1 MKTAP
6 NVKMENLFNLQDR
19 MVDDSVFT
27 IGSVFSVKGK
37 DIIIKVN
44 KDKNLPHLFFK
55 GKTIKNVSVGLSNY
69 VKILKGFTEI
79 ICKVEGEYLEEDK
92 YQASK
97 KYTNERQKFDRFL
110 NVSVFGFYDNDNKF
124 QHGIKE
130 MPLIGSEC
138 RLLSREEFEILHELS
153 DINELSIPLG
163 SLIDEET
170 QIINI
175 SIKNLFAG
183 HIGIFGNTGSG
194 KSNTLAK
201 MYTELFKLKNLNNNF
216 KNKSKFIFIDFNG
229 EYSKSENDGILTKD
243 KIVYKLR
250 TKDNKGTKYPILK
263 TEIEKLE
270 LLSILL
276 DATEKTQQ
284 PFLHRAID
292 RDWFDTNNENYS
304 KEIQSVTQKLKD
316 ILVMKNKEFNVPFL
330 KKYVKDFE
338 QLGFK
343 IINDNKNIDDLKY
356 HGNENNSFYY
366 TNTNNQNI
374 YADSHESDFIGT
386 SGYFNVSL
394 TAAVGLNDLQRI
406 QFKIFDQYYF
416 EILNGYANQEHIS
429 PLIGR
434 LKKRFD
440 MLQKVVDIKSSTQS
454 DANDPVSPNIE
465 VIDLKNV
472 NFELKKVIPLLICK
486 TNYDQQKNRRD
497 DDREN
502 SLHIIIDEAHSIL
515 SENSSRESESWKDY
529 RLETFEEIIKEG
541 RKFGVFL
548 TIASQRPSDISP
560 TIISQLHSY
569 FIHKLMNEND
579 LRSINRAVSYLDKLS
594 FDSISNLSTGCCFI
608 AGQMTQ
614 FPLSVKVKLLDKD
627 IQPQSETID
636 LDKLWKN
643 VPTTTERLNP

>member
-1 MKTAP
+1 MKT
-6 NVKMENLFNLQDR
+6 NNNFNLR
-19 MVDDSVFT
+19 EGLVDNSVFT
-27 IGSVFSVKGK
+27 IGSVFSVKGR
-37 DIIIKVN
+37 DIVVKVN

-55 GKTIKNVSVGLSNY
+55 GRTIKNVSVGLSNY

-92 YQASK
+92 YQANK
-97 KYTNERQKFDRFL
+97 KYTNEKQKIDRFL
-110 NVSVFGFYDNDNKF
+110 NVSVFGFYDNENKF

-138 RLLSREEFEILHELS
+138 RLLSREEFEILHQLS
-153 DINELSIPLG
+153 SKSELSIPLG

-170 QIINI
+170 QIISI
-175 SIKNLFAG
+175 SAKRLFAG

-201 MYTELFKLKNLNNNF
+201 MYTELFRLENLSDNF
-216 KNKSKFIFIDFNG
+216 KKKSKFIFIDFNG
-229 EYSKSENDGILTKD
+229 EYTREEDDEILIKD
-243 KIVYKLR
+243 KKVYKLR
-250 TKDNKGTKYPILK
+250 TKDNNGSKYPILK

-292 RDWFDTNNENYS
+292 RDWFDIDNENYT
-304 KEIQSVTQKLKD
+304 KEIQNITQKLKD
-316 ILVMKNKEFNVPFL
+316 ILVMKNKEYNVPFL
-330 KKYVKDFE
+330 KKYIKDFE
-338 QLGFK
+338 QLGFR
-343 IINDNKNIDDLKY
+343 IVNDNKNVDDLKY
-356 HGNENNSFYY
+356 HGNDNCAFYY
-366 TNTNNQNI
+366 VNSESNKV
-374 YADSHESDFIGT
+374 YADTHESDFVGAT
-386 SGYFNVSL
+386 GYFNVSL
-394 TAAVGLNDLQRI
+394 AGSDGLNDLQRI
-406 QFKIFDQYYF
+406 QFKILDQYYF

-440 MLQKVVDIKSSTQS
+440 MLCKVVDIKGPLQTNTNSTDS
-454 DANDPVSPNIE
+454 NIE

-472 NFELKKVIPLLICK
+472 NLELKKVIPLLICK
-486 TNYDQQKNRRD
+486 TNYDEQKNRRD
-497 DDREN
+497 NDKEN

-515 SENSSRESESWKDY
+515 SENSNRESESWKDY

-548 TIASQRPSDISP
+548 TVASQRPSDISP
-560 TIISQLHSY
+560 TIISQLHNY

-614 FPLSVKVKLLDKD
+614 FPLSVKVKLLDKNNR
-627 IQPQSETID
+627 PQSETID
-636 LDKLWKN
+636 LNDLWKN
-643 VPTTTERLNP
+643 KRATST

>member
-1 MKTAP
+1 MKKKP
-6 NVKMENLFNLQDR
+6 FNLQER
-19 MVDDSVFT
+19 IISDSIFT

-37 DIIIKVN
+37 DIVVKVN
-44 KDKNLPHLFFK
+44 KDKNLPHLFFN
-55 GKTIKNVSVGLSNY
+55 GRTIKNVSVGLSNY

-79 ICKVEGEYLEEDK
+79 ICRVEGEYLEEDRFQK
-92 YQASK
+92 NK
-97 KYTNERQKFDRFL
+97 KYSNAKENINRFL
-110 NVSVFGFYDNDNKF
+110 NVSVFGFYDNNGKF

-138 RLLSREEFEILHELS
+138 KLLSREEFETLHELS
-153 DINELSIPLG
+153 KDGKLSIHLG

-170 QIINI
+170 QNI
-175 SIKNLFAG
+175 SVSVTKLFAG

-201 MYTELFKLKNLNNNF
+201 MYTELFGLESLKDSF
-216 KNKSKFIFIDFNG
+216 KKKSKFIFIDFNG
-229 EYSKSENDGILTKD
+229 EYSKDTDD
-243 KIVYKLR
+243 KILSKNKKVYKLR
-250 TKDNKGTKYPILK
+250 TKDTTGDKYPILK

-292 RDWFDTNNENYS
+292 RDWFDTDNENHT
-304 KEIQSVTQKLKD
+304 KEIQNINQKIKD
-316 ILVMKNKEFNVPFL
+316 ILVMKDKNFNVPFL
-330 KKYVKDFE
+330 KKYVNDFE

-343 IINDNKNIDDLKY
+343 IINDSRSINDLKY
-356 HGNENNSFYY
+356 HGNDNLSFYY
-366 TNTNNQNI
+366 VTMPNTKI
-374 YADSHESDFIGT
+374 YADTNETDFIGT
-386 SGYFNVSL
+386 DGYFNVSISTAL
-394 TAAVGLNDLQRI
+394 TDLQKI
-406 QFKIFDQYYF
+406 QFKILDQYYF
-416 EILNGYANQEHIS
+416 EILNRYANQEHIS

-440 MLQKVVDIKSSTQS
+440 MLNKVFEIKNVIEE
-454 DANDPVSPNIE
+454 NDLNIE

-472 NFELKKVIPLLICK
+472 NLEIKKVIPLLICK
-486 TNYDQQKNRRD
+486 TNYDEQKNKRD
-497 DDREN
+497 TNKEN
-502 SLHIIIDEAHSIL
+502 SLNIIIDEAHNIL

-560 TIISQLHSY
+560 TIISQLHNY
-569 FIHKLMNEND
+569 FIHRLMNEND
-579 LRSINRAVSYLDKLS
+579 LRAINKAVSYLDKLS

-614 FPLSVKVKLLDKD
+614 FPLSVKVRLLGYDE
-627 IQPQSETID
+627 QPQSETID
-636 LDKLWKN
+636 FDKLWG
-643 VPTTTERLNP
+643 EQS

>member
-1 MKTAP
+1 MKK
-6 NVKMENLFNLQDR
+6 NSFNLQESL
-19 MVDDSVFT
+19 VSNSIFA

-37 DIIIKVN
+37 DIVIKVN

-55 GKTIKNVSVGLSNY
+55 GKTLKNVSVGLSNY
-69 VKILKGFTEI
+69 VKIIKGFTEI

-97 KYTNERQKFDRFL
+97 KYTNEKQKIERFL
-110 NVSVFGFYDNDNKF
+110 NVSVFGFYDSDHGF

-138 RLLSREEFEILHELS
+138 KLLTRDEFEILHQLS
-153 DINELSIPLG
+153 NGTELSINLG

-170 QIINI
+170 QNINV
-175 SIKNLFAG
+175 SIKKLFAG

-201 MYTELFKLKNLNNNF
+201 MYTELFKLPNLSDNF
-216 KNKSKFIFIDFNG
+216 NKKSKFIFIDFNG
-229 EYSKSENDGILTKD
+229 EYSKDRDDQILTAN
-243 KIVYKLR
+243 KIVYRLR
-250 TKDNKGTKYPILK
+250 TKDNTGSKYPISK
-263 TEIEKLE
+263 AEIEKIE

-284 PFLHRAID
+284 PFLHRAVD
-292 RDWFDTNNENYS
+292 RTWFDTDNSDFS
-304 KEIQSVTQKLKD
+304 KEKANLARNLKN
-316 ILVMKNKEFNVPFL
+316 ILNKNDHNFNQPFL
-330 KKYVKDFE
+330 KKFVSDFE
-338 QLGFK
+338 DLGISLIKIQDDTRKNLDDVTYNIVQKSFMSDSKYHNDNPTLATQINIFDEYFEIRVDSLNYLQKLKFK
-343 IINDNKNIDDLKY
+343 IID
-356 HGNENNSFYY
+356 E
-366 TNTNNQNI
+366 
-374 YADSHESDFIGT
+374 
-386 SGYFNVSL
+386 
-394 TAAVGLNDLQRI
+394 
-406 QFKIFDQYYF
+406 YYF
-416 EILNGYANQEHIS
+416 EILNGYANEEHIS
-429 PLIGR
+429 PLMGR
-434 LKKRFD
+434 VKKRFD
-440 MLQKVVDIKSSTQS
+440 MLSKVVEIKESSQT
-454 DANDPVSPNIE
+454 DAGNADTIQTNVE

-472 NFELKKVIPLLICK
+472 NLELKKVVPLLICK
-486 TNYDQQKNRRD
+486 TNYDEQKNRRD
-497 DDREN
+497 TDKEN

-515 SENSSRESESWKDY
+515 SENSNREAESWKDY

-560 TIISQLHSY
+560 TIISQLHNY

-636 LDKLWKN
+636 LNKLWKQ
-643 VPTTTERLNP
+643 

>member
-1 MKTAP
+1 MK
-6 NVKMENLFNLQDR
+6 NNFDLQEKLI
-19 MVDDSVFT
+19 DSSIFT

-37 DIIIKVN
+37 NIIVKVD
-44 KDKNLPHLFFK
+44 KDKNLPHLFYN

-92 YQASK
+92 YHSNK
-97 KYTNERQKFDRFL
+97 KYTNEKQKIERFL
-110 NVSVFGFYDNDNKF
+110 NVSVFGFYDDNCKF

-138 RLLSREEFEILHELS
+138 RLLSKDEFETLHELS
-153 DINELSIPLG
+153 DKDELAITIG

-170 QIINI
+170 QKI
-175 SIKNLFAG
+175 SLSVKKLFAG

-201 MYTELFKLKNLNNNF
+201 MYTELFNLENLRDDFNA
-216 KNKSKFIFIDFNG
+216 KSKFIFIDFNG
-229 EYSKSENDGILTKD
+229 EYSKDGEDEILTKN
-243 KIVYKLR
+243 KTVYRLR
-250 TKDNKGTKYPILK
+250 TRDNAGQKYPILK

-292 RDWFDTNNENYS
+292 RDWFDSDNENFI
-304 KEIQSVTQKLKD
+304 KEIQNIEQKLKD
-316 ILVMKNKEFNVPFL
+316 ILVMKDKNFNVPFL

-338 QLGFK
+338 QLGFT
-343 IINDNKNIDDLKY
+343 IVNRDKNIDDLKY
-356 HGNENNSFYY
+356 HGNDNCAFYY
-366 TNTNNQNI
+366 TNGDNINI
-374 YADSHESDFIGT
+374 YADTNEVKFIGED
-386 SGYFNVSL
+386 GYFNVSIDIARGL
-394 TAAVGLNDLQRI
+394 TDLQKI
-406 QFKIFDQYYF
+406 QFKILDQYYF

-440 MLQKVVDIKSSTQS
+440 MLNKVFEIKETLSVEVNS
-454 DANDPVSPNIE
+454 NIE
-465 VIDLKNV
+465 IVDLKNV
-472 NFELKKVIPLLICK
+472 NLEIKKVIPLLICK
-486 TNYDQQKNRRD
+486 TNYDEQKNRRD
-497 DDREN
+497 SDKNN
-502 SLHIIIDEAHSIL
+502 SLNIIIDEAHNIL
-515 SENSSRESESWKDY
+515 SENSNRESESWKDY
-529 RLETFEEIIKEG
+529 RLETFEEIVKEG

-560 TIISQLHSY
+560 TIISQLHNY
-569 FIHKLMNEND
+569 FIHRLMNDND
-579 LRSINRAVSYLDKLS
+579 LRSINKAVSYLDKLS

-614 FPLSVKVKLLDKD
+614 FPLSAKILLLDEN
-627 IQPQSETID
+627 IRPQSETID
-636 LDKLWKN
+636 LNKLWK
-643 VPTTTERLNP
+643 TEEND

>member
-1 MKTAP
+1 M
-6 NVKMENLFNLQDR
+6 KMEDNFNLQDR
-19 MVDDSVFT
+19 LVYNSVFT

-37 DIIIKVN
+37 DIVVKVN
-44 KDKNLPHLFFK
+44 KDKNLPHLFFQ
-55 GKTIKNVSVGLSNY
+55 GKTVKNISVGLSNY

-92 YQASK
+92 YQVDKIYS
-97 KYTNERQKFDRFL
+97 NEKQKMDRFL
-110 NVSVFGFYDNDNKF
+110 NVSVFGFYDDDHRF

-138 RLLSREEFEILHELS
+138 RLLSRTEFEVLHQLS
-153 DINELSIPLG
+153 DKNELSIILG

-170 QIINI
+170 QNI
-175 SIKNLFAG
+175 VISVNKLFAG

-194 KSNTLAK
+194 KSNTLAR
-201 MYTELFKLKNLNNNF
+201 MYTELFKLEGSNDSF
-216 KNKSKFIFIDFNG
+216 KTRSKFIFIDFNG
-229 EYSKSENDGILTKD
+229 EYSKESNDEILTSN
-243 KIVYKLR
+243 KIVYRLR
-250 TKDNKGTKYPILK
+250 TKDNTGSKYPILK

-292 RDWFDTNNENYS
+292 GDWFDTDNENCT
-304 KEIQSVTQKLKD
+304 KEIQNIDRKLKD
-316 ILVMKNKEFNVPFL
+316 IFTIKDMNFNVPFL
-330 KKYVKDFE
+330 KKFVKDFE

-343 IINDNKNIDDLKY
+343 IVNDNRDIDDLKY
-356 HGNENNSFYY
+356 NARTVGFYINGNTYFEGNES
-366 TNTNNQNI
+366 
-374 YADSHESDFIGT
+374 SFIGAA
-386 SGYFNVSL
+386 GYFNPSID
-394 TAAVGLNDLQRI
+394 TALGLSDLQKVH
-406 QFKIFDQYYF
+406 FKILNQYYY

-440 MLQKVVDIKSSTQS
+440 MLNKVFDIKDSLSSES
-454 DANDPVSPNIE
+454 NSNIE
-465 VIDLKNV
+465 IVDLKNV
-472 NFELKKVIPLLICK
+472 NLEIKKVIPLLICK
-486 TNYDQQKNRRD
+486 TNYDEQKDRRD
-497 DDREN
+497 TEKYN
-502 SLHIIIDEAHSIL
+502 SLHIIIDEAHNIL
-515 SENSSRESESWKDY
+515 SENSNRESESWKDY

-560 TIISQLHSY
+560 TIVSQLHSY
-569 FIHKLMNEND
+569 FIHRLMNEND
-579 LRSINRAVSYLDKLS
+579 LWAINKAVSYLDKLS

-614 FPLSVKVKLLDKD
+614 FPLLVKVKLLDEN
-627 IQPQSETID
+627 QRPQSGTVD
-636 LDKLWKN
+636 LDKLWRSN
-643 VPTTTERLNP
+643 

>member
-1 MKTAP
+1 MKMKTD
-6 NVKMENLFNLQDR
+6 FNLQDR
-19 MVDDSVFT
+19 LVDNSVFT
-27 IGSVFSVKGK
+27 IGSVFSVKGTS
-37 DIIIKVN
+37 IIVKVD

-55 GKTIKNVSVGLSNY
+55 GRNIKNVSVGLSNY

-92 YQASK
+92 YQKNK
-97 KYTNERQKFDRFL
+97 KYINEKQKIDRFL
-110 NVSVFGFYDNDNKF
+110 NVSVFGFYDNDQKF

-138 RLLSREEFEILHELS
+138 RLLSKNEFETLHELS
-153 DINELSIPLG
+153 DKKELSVTLG

-170 QIINI
+170 QNI
-175 SIKNLFAG
+175 SISVKKLFAG

-201 MYTELFKLKNLNNNF
+201 MYTELFNLENLNDNF
-216 KNKSKFIFIDFNG
+216 KTKSKFIFIDFNG
-229 EYSKSENDGILTKD
+229 EYSKEEPDEILTTD
-243 KIVYKLR
+243 KTIYKLR
-250 TKDNKGTKYPILK
+250 TRDNTGQKYPILK

-292 RDWFDTNNENYS
+292 RNWFDTDNADYG
-304 KEIQSVTQKLKD
+304 KEIENINKKLKD
-316 ILVMKNKEFNVPFL
+316 ILTMKDKNFNVPFL

-343 IINDNKNIDDLKY
+343 IVNDEKNIDDLKY
-356 HGNENNSFYY
+356 HGNDNCTFY
-366 TNTNNQNI
+366 TDN
-374 YADSHESDFIGT
+374 GT
-386 SGYFNVSL
+386 SAIYVDTNEAHFMGENGYFNVSIDIQTGL
-394 TAAVGLNDLQRI
+394 TDLKKI
-406 QFKIFDQYYF
+406 QFKILDQYYF

-440 MLQKVVDIKSSTQS
+440 MLNRVFEIKDSLSSETS
-454 DANDPVSPNIE
+454 SSIE

-472 NFELKKVIPLLICK
+472 NLEIKKVIPLLICK
-486 TNYDQQKNRRD
+486 TNYDEQKNKRD
-497 DDREN
+497 SDKNN
-502 SLHIIIDEAHSIL
+502 SLNIIIDEAHNIL

-541 RKFGVFL
+541 RKFGIFL

-560 TIISQLHSY
+560 TIISQLHNY
-569 FIHKLMNEND
+569 FIHKLMNDND
-579 LRSINRAVSYLDKLS
+579 LRAINKAVSYLDKLS
-594 FDSISNLSTGCCFI
+594 FDSISNLSVGCCFI

-614 FPLSVKVKLLDKD
+614 FPLSVKVQLLDENMR
-627 IQPQSETID
+627 PQSGTID
-636 LDKLWKN
+636 LDELWRNK
-643 VPTTTERLNP
+643 

>member
-1 MKTAP
+1 M
-6 NVKMENLFNLQDR
+6 KMETDFNLQDR
-19 MVDDSVFT
+19 LIDDSIFT

-37 DIIIKVN
+37 DIIIKVDKN
-44 KDKNLPHLFFK
+44 KNLPHLFFK

-92 YQASK
+92 YQKNK
-97 KYTNERQKFDRFL
+97 KYINEKQKIDRFL
-110 NVSVFGFYDNDNKF
+110 NISVFGFYDNNQKF

-138 RLLSREEFEILHELS
+138 RLLSRNEFEILHELS
-153 DINELSIPLG
+153 DEKELSVTLG

-170 QIINI
+170 QNI
-175 SIKNLFAG
+175 SLSVKKLFAG

-201 MYTELFKLKNLNNNF
+201 MYTELFNLENLNDNF
-216 KNKSKFIFIDFNG
+216 KTKSKFIFIDFNG
-229 EYSKSENDGILTKD
+229 EYSKEDDDKILTTD

-250 TKDNKGTKYPILK
+250 TRNDTGQKYPILK

-292 RDWFDTNNENYS
+292 RNWFDTDNDNYQ
-304 KEIQSVTQKLKD
+304 KEIENINKKLKD
-316 ILVMKNKEFNVPFL
+316 ILTMKDKNFNVPFL
-330 KKYVKDFE
+330 KKYIKDFE

-343 IINDNKNIDDLKY
+343 IVNNNKDIDDLKY
-356 HGNENNSFYY
+356 HGNDNCTFY
-366 TNTNNQNI
+366 TDDGANAV
-374 YADSHESDFIGT
+374 YADSNEAHFIGD
-386 SGYFNVSL
+386 SGYLNVSIDLETGL
-394 TAAVGLNDLQRI
+394 TDLKKI
-406 QFKIFDQYYF
+406 QFKILDQYYF

-440 MLQKVVDIKSSTQS
+440 MLNRVFEIKDSLSAATGS
-454 DANDPVSPNIE
+454 NIE

-472 NFELKKVIPLLICK
+472 NLEIKKVIPLLICK
-486 TNYDQQKNRRD
+486 TNYDEQKNKRD
-497 DDREN
+497 SDKNN
-502 SLHIIIDEAHSIL
+502 SLNIIIDEAHNIL

-541 RKFGVFL
+541 RKFGIFL

-560 TIISQLHSY
+560 TIISQLHNY
-569 FIHKLMNEND
+569 FIHKLMNDND
-579 LRSINRAVSYLDKLS
+579 LRAINKAVSYLDKLS
-594 FDSISNLSTGCCFI
+594 FDSISNLSVGCCFI

-614 FPLSVKVKLLDKD
+614 FPLSLKVQLLDENMR
-627 IQPQSETID
+627 PQSGTID
-636 LDKLWKN
+636 LDELWRNNEDK
-643 VPTTTERLNP
+643 

>member
-1 MKTAP
+1 MKMKTD
-6 NVKMENLFNLQDR
+6 FNLQDR
-19 MVDDSVFT
+19 LVDNSVFT
-27 IGSVFSVKGK
+27 IGSVFSVKGTS
-37 DIIIKVN
+37 IIVKVD

-55 GKTIKNVSVGLSNY
+55 GRTIKNVSVGLSNY

-92 YQASK
+92 YQRSK
-97 KYTNERQKFDRFL
+97 KYINEKQKIDRFL
-110 NVSVFGFYDNDNKF
+110 NVSIFGFYDNDYKF

-138 RLLSREEFEILHELS
+138 RLLSRNEFETLHELS
-153 DINELSIPLG
+153 DEKELSVTLG

-170 QIINI
+170 QSI
-175 SIKNLFAG
+175 SLSVKKLFAG

-201 MYTELFKLKNLNNNF
+201 MYTELFNLENLSDNF
-216 KNKSKFIFIDFNG
+216 KTKSKFIFIDFNS
-229 EYSKSENDGILTKD
+229 EYSKEEPDKILTKN
-243 KIVYKLR
+243 KTIYKLR
-250 TKDNKGTKYPILK
+250 TRDNTGQKYPILK

-292 RDWFDTNNENYS
+292 RDWFETDNENYR
-304 KEIQSVTQKLKD
+304 KEIENINKKLKD
-316 ILVMKNKEFNVPFL
+316 ILTMKDKNFSVPFL
-330 KKYVKDFE
+330 KKYIKDFE
-338 QLGFK
+338 QLGFN
-343 IINDNKNIDDLKY
+343 IVNSDKNIDDLKFNATTGGFY
-356 HGNENNSFYY
+356 FVNNEDHYFE
-366 TNTNNQNI
+366 Q
-374 YADSHESDFIGT
+374 DESKFIGNG
-386 SGYFNVSL
+386 GYFNVSINIQIGL
-394 TAAVGLNDLQRI
+394 TDLKKI
-406 QFKIFDQYYF
+406 QFKILDQYYF

-440 MLQKVVDIKSSTQS
+440 MLNKVFEIKDSLSSEAS
-454 DANDPVSPNIE
+454 SNIE

-472 NFELKKVIPLLICK
+472 NLEIKKVIPLLICK
-486 TNYDQQKNRRD
+486 TNYDEQKNKRD
-497 DDREN
+497 TDKDN
-502 SLHIIIDEAHSIL
+502 SLNIIIDEAHNIL

-541 RKFGVFL
+541 RKFGIFL

-560 TIISQLHSY
+560 TIISQLHNY
-569 FIHKLMNEND
+569 FIHKLMNDND
-579 LRSINRAVSYLDKLS
+579 LRAINKAVSYLDKLS
-594 FDSISNLSTGCCFI
+594 FDSISNLSVGCCFI

-614 FPLSVKVKLLDKD
+614 FPLSLKVQLLDENMR
-627 IQPQSETID
+627 PQSGTID
-636 LDKLWKN
+636 LDELWKK
-643 VPTTTERLNP
+643 

>member
-1 MKTAP
+1 MKMS
-6 NVKMENLFNLQDR
+6 NNFNLQDR
-19 MVDDSVFT
+19 LVDDSVFT

-37 DIIIKVN
+37 DIVVKVN
-44 KDKNLPHLFFK
+44 KDKNLPHLIFK
-55 GKTIKNVSVGLSNY
+55 GRTLKNVSVGLSNY

-92 YQASK
+92 YQTRK
-97 KYTNERQKFDRFL
+97 KYANEKQKIERFL
-110 NVSVFGFYDNDNKF
+110 NVSVFGFYDNEQGF

-138 RLLSREEFEILHELS
+138 RLLSREEFEILHQLS
-153 DINELSIPLG
+153 DKKELSITLG

-170 QIINI
+170 Q
-175 SIKNLFAG
+175 SIHLSVKKLFAG

-201 MYTELFKLKNLNNNF
+201 MYTELFKLEDLNENF
-216 KNKSKFIFIDFNG
+216 KTKSKFVFIDFNG
-229 EYSKSENDGILTKD
+229 EYSKPVNDTILTSE
-243 KIVYKLR
+243 KIVYRLR
-250 TKDNKGTKYPILK
+250 TKDNSGLKYPIK
-263 TEIEKLE
+263 KEEIEKLE

-292 RDWFDTNNENYS
+292 RDWFDIDNQNYS
-304 KEIQSVTQKLKD
+304 KEIQNIKLKLQD
-316 ILVMKNKEFNVPFL
+316 IFLMKDKFYNAPFL

-343 IINDNKNIDDLKY
+343 IINDGKNIDDIKY
-356 HGNENNSFYY
+356 NANTGGFYLNLNVETY
-366 TNTNNQNI
+366 FER
-374 YADSHESDFIGT
+374 HESLFIDPA
-386 SGYFNVSL
+386 GYLNPTINSEI
-394 TAAVGLNDLQRI
+394 GLSNLQKI
-406 QFKIFDQYYF
+406 QFKILDQYYF
-416 EILNGYANQEHIS
+416 EIMNGYANQEHIS

-440 MLQKVVDIKSSTQS
+440 MLNKVIDTNPTSANQS
-454 DANDPVSPNIE
+454 INIE
-465 VIDLKNV
+465 IVDLKNV
-472 NFELKKVIPLLICK
+472 NLEIRKVIPLLICK
-486 TNYDQQKNRRD
+486 TNYDEQKNKRD
-497 DDREN
+497 TDKNN
-502 SLHIIIDEAHSIL
+502 SLNIIIDEAHNIL
-515 SENSSRESESWKDY
+515 SENSNRESESWKDY

-560 TIISQLHSY
+560 TIISQLHNY
-569 FIHKLMNEND
+569 FIHRLMNEND
-579 LRSINRAVSYLDKLS
+579 LRSINKAVSYLDKLS

-614 FPLSVKVKLLDKD
+614 FPLSVKVTLLVKNLR
-627 IQPQSETID
+627 PQSETIN
-636 LDKLWKN
+636 LNKLWKN
-643 VPTTTERLNP
+643 T